1 VLAIFLWNLIPYFS
15 IILKKIQRIAKTR
28 FIELAE
34 RFKADALALQGYL
47 GYPQILL
54 KTHAATETSG
64 LLGLLYDPFGG
75 MLQTSSKPMRQLR
88 LRDCWDYFMIPLGG
102 ASDELKTHAASPQVF
117 LLPKL
122 AEASFARSDNKKPT
136 IIRGL

>member
-1 VLAIFLWNLIPYFS
+1 ML
-15 IILKKIQRIAKTR
+15 QRIAKTR

-34 RFKADALALQGYL
+34 RFKADALALRGYL
-47 GYPQILL
+47 GFPQILL

-64 LLGLLYDPFGG
+64 LLGLFHDPFGG
-75 MLQTSSKPMRQLR
+75 SFRLRSKPMRPLR
-88 LRDCWDYFMIPLGG
+88 LRDCWDYFMIPLGELQT
-102 ASDELKTHAASPQVF
+102 SLKTHAASPQVF